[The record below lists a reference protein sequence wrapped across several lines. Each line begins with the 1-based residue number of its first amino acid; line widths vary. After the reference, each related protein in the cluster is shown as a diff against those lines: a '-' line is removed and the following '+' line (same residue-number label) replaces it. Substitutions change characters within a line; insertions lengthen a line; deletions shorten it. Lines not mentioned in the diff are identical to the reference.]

1 MASVE
6 SLGALERRLNATI
19 PQQQLRGEIELRL
32 KRLGRTAKVHGFR
45 PGKAP
50 LKVLEQ
56 QYGYQV
62 HQEVLGESLQRAF
75 ADAIKSQ
82 NLKVAGSPSFELKS
96 ADPAAEQVE
105 FCATFEVYPEVKVG
119 DLGGQ
124 TVERTVFTLSDADV
138 ESTINT
144 MRKQRAV
151 FEPAGRAAQDG
162 DQVRL
167 DFTGKLNGEVFAGG
181 EAKDFSVVLGQG
193 RMLPDFE
200 KALVGMKAGETKS
213 FDLTFPENYHGKD
226 VAGKQVVFT
235 VTVHGVEAPRLPDV
249 DAEFAKALGIADG
262 DVNKFKAEV
271 RANLERE
278 VARRVKVRNK
288 DSAMDA
294 LASVTQ
300 LDLPKVLVDWEA
312 ESLAQQMIQDM
323 EQRGMR
329 MPKGMQLP
337 TDMFVERAQKRV
349 KLGLILGTLVE
360 QHNLSAKP
368 EQVKEMIKEFA
379 QGFNEPEQVI
389 RWYAADPSRMRE
401 VENLVLEDNVVAWVM
416 GAAKVADKA
425 VGFDELMGSDQ

>member
-1 MASVE
+1 MASVK

-389 RWYAADPSRMRE
+389 RWYAADSSRMRE

>member
-379 QGFNEPEQVI
+379 QGFNEPEQVV